1 MLGKMRVRRLKN
13 CGLIGSIVAAL
24 GIAMASSV
32 LDKIAAVSA
41 NQLLLFILVTIVGFG
56 IIFIPLIVI
65 LKKYRKYANDLV
77 RRKKKLGECQSR
89 IKMSAESRVKKST
102 FHW

>member
-1 MLGKMRVRRLKN
+1 LKN
-13 CGLIGSIVAAL
+13 CGLIGSLVAAL

-65 LKKYRKYANDLV
+65 LKNYRKYANDLV
-77 RRKKKLGECQSR
+77 RKKKSWV
-89 IKMSAESRVKKST
+89 SVNP
-102 FHW
+102 